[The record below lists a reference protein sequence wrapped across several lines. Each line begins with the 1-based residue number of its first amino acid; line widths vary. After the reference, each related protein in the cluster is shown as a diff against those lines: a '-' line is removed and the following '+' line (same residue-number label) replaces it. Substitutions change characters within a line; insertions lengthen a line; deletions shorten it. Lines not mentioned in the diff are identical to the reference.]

1 MSDIMD
7 IEDVKKKNELT
18 PGKNEV
24 LKNRV
29 FGMPMTKMTRHQRV
43 SFTAMVKIAYD
54 TLSENP
60 EQQNFE
66 YDTQE
71 FMKLIGLAPSMK
83 KNHLFSK
90 MFIDDTETERESE
103 EYALEKTLRQLITK
117 EIVFR
122 FKNEEGKTYKVEATA
137 LLSYFKLTREKILF
151 RFDEWIRSRILTT
164 NNVYIMKIPIIAS
177 FKSGYTVTLFE
188 QLEQRRDFKR
198 WEVEID
204 ILRRLFGVEDKKY
217 TRFSNFRARIL
228 DVAQKEINKKTDYTL
243 SYELHKVG
251 RKVEKIIFTWRIEKN
266 TYKQFKAFIRENFVN
281 KDLIEIPSKDK
292 TLHLISVNEKGRL
305 YNKRKPDKFYNT
317 EEAES
322 VWKYMF
328 NNQSQLEKFQKS
340 ENSDYEKRDWTIYY
354 GQDILYDDDLY
365 KHISSISPTKSK
377 NKLKITFYDKTVV
390 VLGID
395 EFLDSLTFIPTP
407 NKD

>member
-54 TLSENP
+54 TLRENP

-66 YDTQE
+66 YDTKE
-71 FMKLIGLAPSMK
+71 FMNMIGITKERKQS
-83 KNHLFSK
+83 HLFSK

-198 WEVEID
+198 WEVEVN
-204 ILRRLFGVEDKKY
+204 ILRQIFGLEDEKY
-217 TRFSNFRARIL
+217 TRFSNFRARVL
-228 DVAQKEINKKTDYTL
+228 DVALKEINKKTDYTL

-251 RKVEKIIFTWRIEKN
+251 RKVEKVIFTWRIEKN
-266 TYKQFKAFIRENFVN
+266 TFVEWKEFMRKNFV
-281 KDLIEIPSKDK
+281 DTPLVELPGQDK
-292 TLHLISVNEKGRL
+292 TMHLIQISESGKL
-305 YNKRKPDKFYNT
+305 YNARKPDVYYSTKKADTIWRWMYD
-317 EEAES
+317 
-322 VWKYMF
+322 
-328 NNQSQLEKFQKS
+328 NQNLLITHQKRMLKDK
-340 ENSDYEKRDWTIYY
+340 DYSGKDWTEYY
-354 GQDILYDDDLY
+354 GKDLLYDDEMFN
-365 KHISSISPTKSK
+365 HIIRITPTQKY
-377 NKLKITFYDKTVV
+377 NKIKIQFQS
-390 VLGID
+390 GEMIIMD
-395 EFLDSLTFIPTP
+395 EEEFKESVIF
-407 NKD
+407 